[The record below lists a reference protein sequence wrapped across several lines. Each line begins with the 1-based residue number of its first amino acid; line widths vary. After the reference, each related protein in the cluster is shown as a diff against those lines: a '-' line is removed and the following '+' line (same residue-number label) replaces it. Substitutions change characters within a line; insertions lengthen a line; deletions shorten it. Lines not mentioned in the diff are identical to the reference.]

1 MSLTSYRAAPPR
13 DKPLRALREPVTIR
27 GFPTRLSAP
36 NIPSVRLPEKATRG
50 LKPVGC
56 EGVCTNA
63 GLLWKGSRRRFFR
76 FCDKRPRPNPPTD
89 DPSQNYRK
97 G

>member
-1 MSLTSYRAAPPR
+1 
-13 DKPLRALREPVTIR
+13 VTKR

-56 EGVCTNA
+56 ERYVPMPACFGKGQDAAFFDFMTAA
-63 GLLWKGSRRRFFR
+63 GARTGQRTPLAGITAKDEASR
-76 FCDKRPRPNPPTD
+76 
-89 DPSQNYRK
+89 
-97 G
+97 